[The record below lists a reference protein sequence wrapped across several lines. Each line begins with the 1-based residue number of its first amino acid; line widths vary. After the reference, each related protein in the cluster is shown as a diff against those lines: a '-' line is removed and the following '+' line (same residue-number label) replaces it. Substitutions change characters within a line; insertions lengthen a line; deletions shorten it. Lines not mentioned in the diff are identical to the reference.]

1 MLLWNHGTGVH
12 CRRVVVTELSLSQRI
27 CTNRAPGERQK
38 NGSPPQCPAYKVD
51 TLSMILRPHRIA
63 IWVPTRLLL

>member
-1 MLLWNHGTGVH
+1 MLLWNNGTGVH

-38 NGSPPQCPAYKVD
+38 NGYHPQCPAYEVD
-51 TLSMILRPHRIA
+51 TLIMIPRPHSTA
-63 IWVPTRLLL
+63 KWVPTRLLL